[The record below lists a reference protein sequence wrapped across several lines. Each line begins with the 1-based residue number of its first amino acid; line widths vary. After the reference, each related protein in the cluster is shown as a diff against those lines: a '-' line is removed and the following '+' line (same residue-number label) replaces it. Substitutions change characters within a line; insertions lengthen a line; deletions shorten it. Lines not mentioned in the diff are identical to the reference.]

1 MPTIPKRVGAI
12 QAAAAEVKYKLTST
26 QSSCAMLLDPIREV
40 DWATQNDQVLI
51 KELKT
56 QAN

>member
-1 MPTIPKRVGAI
+1 
-12 QAAAAEVKYKLTST
+12 
-26 QSSCAMLLDPIREV
+26 MLLDPIREV

-56 QAN
+56 QANQDAFILQHQGGESEPCQQCLNSCSTF